1 MSSADGWYGFG
12 LTPEQTVASLD
23 GLRQAG
29 DEVERPQEL
38 GELELSVTPRRRL
51 DPDTLEAFAAAGVD
65 RLVLGT
71 ASDRSPAD
79 VEQRLRA
86 AAALVA

>member
-1 MSSADGWYGFG
+1 M
-12 LTPEQTVASLD
+12 ASLD

-51 DPDTLEAFAAAGVD
+51 DPDALDAFAAAGVD

-71 ASDRSPAD
+71 ASDRNPAD